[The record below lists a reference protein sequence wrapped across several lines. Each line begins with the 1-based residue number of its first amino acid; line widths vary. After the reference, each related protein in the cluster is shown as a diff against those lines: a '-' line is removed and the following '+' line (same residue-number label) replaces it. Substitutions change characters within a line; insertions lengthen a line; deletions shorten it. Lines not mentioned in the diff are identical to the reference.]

1 MYRACLK
8 TIAIVGRQFKNLINN
23 NHSSIRWLLIRTQAI
38 GDAGENDTDIQF
50 ELQKL
55 KARIK
60 EIYHRKFS
68 WNNTRLGIDGL
79 FIYLDNEK
87 NN

>member
-1 MYRACLK
+1 MK

-23 NHSSIRWLLIRTQAI
+23 NHSSLRWLLIRTQAI
-38 GDAGENDTDIQF
+38 GDAGENDTVIKF
-50 ELQKL
+50 ELQQL

-60 EIYHRKFS
+60 EIYHRKFI
-68 WNNTRLGIDGL
+68 WNDTRLGIDGL
-79 FIYLDNEK
+79 CIYLANEQ